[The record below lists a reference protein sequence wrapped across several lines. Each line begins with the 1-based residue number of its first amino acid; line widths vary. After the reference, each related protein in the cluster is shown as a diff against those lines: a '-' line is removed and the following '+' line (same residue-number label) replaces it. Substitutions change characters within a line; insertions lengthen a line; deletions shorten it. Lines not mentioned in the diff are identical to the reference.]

1 MRQSRRIM
9 KTSFRKAFD
18 PNSAA
23 QQCEHRQTQFRWET
37 RIKVK
42 FLMRGRS
49 VTKMMRTHLT
59 SLHFGALRKGQSS
72 KKRVA
77 STTLSLTPVD
87 ANRFADDRL
96 SRSYR
101 SNTQQYIRDAISG
114 DHKAPVP
121 LQPRRYLHEG
131 KIRASPCLLLEP
143 SEQTR
148 IFLLVATI
156 ADGGNRSFLC
166 RNKTLPV

>member
-1 MRQSRRIM
+1 MESDLLSIW
-9 KTSFRKAFD
+9 
-18 PNSAA
+18 
-23 QQCEHRQTQFRWET
+23 CESTFASNLPLKLKNRTDVSPLPPEAH
-37 RIKVK
+37 
-42 FLMRGRS
+42 
-49 VTKMMRTHLT
+49 VTTY
-59 SLHFGALRKGQSS
+59 G
-72 KKRVA
+72 
-77 STTLSLTPVD
+77 LTPVD